1 MQIRRLRME
10 NFRSVASGEVMFKN
24 HTVLIGGNS
33 VGKSTVCEAL
43 DLLLGP
49 DRLSRANPINEHD
62 FHRRAYLGDDGE
74 PIKVELEVVLTDLG
88 TELEAKYRAHR
99 EYWDTE
105 NETLL
110 DEEDEPEH
118 TDLDYVIPALR
129 IVFEG
134 IYDKEEDEF
143 SAKTFFASP
152 PHEDGGSPVRVNRSS
167 KREFGF
173 IYLRALRTGARAL
186 SLERGSLLDIILRLK
201 EDDRSEMWEQTLNQ
215 LENLKPPIDQIPQL
229 QEILE
234 DIDERARRFIPL
246 TEDGPA
252 FRLFPSALT
261 REDLRHAITL
271 FGSSERS
278 NTPVP
283 YWRLGSGVINAL
295 VFSLL
300 TFIAQL
306 KKNVIFAMEE
316 PEIAIPP
323 HTQRRI
329 VKFLR
334 SRMQQAILTTHSPFV
349 LEQFE
354 PEDVVILDRAE
365 DCELTGKHVEVA
377 GFKAKTYRGNLRR
390 ILAEA
395 MLGTG
400 VICVEGVS
408 DAEVLS
414 SASDVLE
421 AGYDPG
427 TYTPLDLSGV
437 TIVQCEGDGGILRY
451 GEFFKSLG
459 KEIYAF
465 YDRQAN
471 LGIADDIDKLFD
483 ESWQLDQTGIEFL
496 LAEEVSIVVLR
507 KFLERAS
514 KWDDYPSNVAKPAL
528 FTYGANLGDDDVRKL
543 AKRVLKTR
551 KGSGYAGRL
560 VELCEPADLPRI
572 VVSALNTISESL
584 PDNLPPEDDEGMRM
598 ARPTTYEL
606 SQPGR

>member
-1 MQIRRLRME
+1 MQIRRLTLK
-10 NFRSVASGEVMFKN
+10 NFRSVASGEVLFN
-24 HTVLIGGNS
+24 EHTVLIGSNS

-49 DRLSRANPINEHD
+49 DRLSRTNPINEHD
-62 FHRRAYLGDDGE
+62 FHQRTYLDEEGE
-74 PIKVELEVVLTDLG
+74 PVVIELEVILTNL
-88 TELEAKYRAHR
+88 TPELEAKYRAHR
-99 EYWDTE
+99 EYWDTKD
-105 NETLL
+105 ETLL
-110 DEEDEPEH
+110 DEGDDPED
-118 TDLDYVIPALR
+118 TDLDHVTPALR

-134 IYDKEEDEF
+134 TYDKEEDEF
-143 SAKTFFASP
+143 SAQTYFASP
-152 PHEDGGSPVRVNRSS
+152 PPDDGGSPVRVSRSS

-201 EDDRSEMWEQTLNQ
+201 EDDRSEMWEQTLGQ
-215 LENLKPPIDQIPQL
+215 LEDLDPPIDQIPQL
-229 QEILE
+229 KEILE

-246 TEDGPA
+246 TDDGQA

-261 REDLRHAITL
+261 REDLRHSITL

-354 PEDVVILDRAE
+354 PRDVVILERAE
-365 DCELTGKHVEVA
+365 DCELTGKHVEIS
-377 GFKAKTYRGNLRR
+377 GIKAKTYRGNLRR

-395 MLGTG
+395 MLGSG
-400 VICVEGVS
+400 VICVEGIS

-421 AGYDPG
+421 EGYDPG
-427 TYTPLDLSGV
+427 AYTPLDLSGV

-459 KEIYAF
+459 KNIYAF
-465 YDRQAN
+465 YDKQAN
-471 LGIADDIDKLFD
+471 GDIADDIDDLFD
-483 ESWQLDQTGIEFL
+483 ASWQLNQTGIEFL
-496 LAEEVSIVVLR
+496 LAEEVGIAVLR
-507 KFLERAS
+507 KFLKRAS
-514 KWDDYPSNVAKPAL
+514 NWKDYPSNAAKPAQFKYDAKL
-528 FTYGANLGDDDVRKL
+528 EDDDVRKL
-543 AKRVLKTR
+543 AKRVLKVR

-560 VELCEPADLPRI
+560 VELCGPEDLPEI
-572 VVSALNTISESL
+572 VVEALETISEAL
-584 PDNLPPEDDEGMRM
+584 PDNLAPDDDEVDEDGSPEDE
-598 ARPTTYEL
+598 
-606 SQPGR
+606 

>member
-1 MQIRRLRME
+1 MQIRRLTMK
-10 NFRSVASGEVMFKN
+10 NFRSVACGKVLFNE
-24 HTVLIGGNS
+24 HTVLIGSNS

-62 FHRRAYLGDDGE
+62 FHQRAYLDEDGE
-74 PIKVELEVVLTDLG
+74 PIKIELEVVLTDL
-88 TELEAKYRAHR
+88 TPELEAKYRAHR
-99 EYWDTE
+99 EYWNIKD
-105 NETLL
+105 ETLL
-110 DEEDEPEH
+110 NEADEPED
-118 TDLDYVIPALR
+118 TDLDYVTPALR
-129 IVFEG
+129 ILFEG
-134 IYDKEEDEF
+134 VYDKEEDEF
-143 SAKTFFASP
+143 SAQTYFGSP
-152 PHEDGGSPVRVNRSS
+152 PPDDGGSPVRVSRAS

-201 EDDRSEMWEQTLNQ
+201 DDDRSEMWEQTLRQ
-215 LENLKPPIDQIPQL
+215 LEGLDPPIDQIPQL
-229 QEILE
+229 NEILE

-246 TEDGPA
+246 TEDGKA

-261 REDLRHAITL
+261 REDLRHSITL

-283 YWRLGSGVINAL
+283 YWRMGSGAINAL

-329 VKFLR
+329 VRFLR
-334 SRMQQAILTTHSPFV
+334 NRMQQAILTTHSPFV

-354 PEDVVILDRAE
+354 PEDVVILNRAK
-365 DCELTGKHVEVA
+365 DCELTGKNVEIV
-377 GFKAKTYRGNLRR
+377 GIKAKTYRGNLRR

-421 AGYDPG
+421 ENYDAG

-437 TIVQCEGDGGILRY
+437 TIVQCQGDGGILRY

-459 KEIYAF
+459 KKIYAF
-465 YDRQAN
+465 YDKQAN
-471 LGIADDIDKLFD
+471 GDIADEIDDLFD
-483 ESWQLDQTGIEFL
+483 NFWQLDQTGIEYL
-496 LAEEVSIVVLR
+496 LAEEVATAVLR
-507 KFLERAS
+507 EFLKGAS
-514 KWDDYPSNVAKPAL
+514 KWDDYPSNAAKPAL
-528 FTYGANLGDDDVRKL
+528 FTYKADLDDDHVRKL
-543 AKRVLKTR
+543 AKRVLKVR

-560 VELCEPADLPRI
+560 VELCKPDDLPEII
-572 VVSALNTISESL
+572 VEALEIISEAL
-584 PDNLPPEDDEGMRM
+584 PDNLAPEDDEGDEDGS
-598 ARPTTYEL
+598 PVD
-606 SQPGR
+606 G

>member
-1 MQIRRLRME
+1 MT
-10 NFRSVASGEVMFKN
+10 NFRSVASGEVLFN
-24 HTVLIGGNS
+24 EHTVLIGSNS

-49 DRLSRANPINEHD
+49 DRLSRTNAINEHD
-62 FHRRAYLGDDGE
+62 FHQRIYLDEDGE
-74 PIKVELEVVLTDLG
+74 PIKIELEVVLTDL
-88 TELEAKYRAHR
+88 TPELEAKYRAHR
-99 EYWDTE
+99 EYWDSQDE
-105 NETLL
+105 ALL
-110 DEEDEPEH
+110 DEADEPED
-118 TDLDYVIPALR
+118 TDLDHVIPALR

-134 IYDKEEDEF
+134 VYDKEEDEF
-143 SAKTFFASP
+143 SAQTYFASP
-152 PHEDGGSPVRVNRSS
+152 PPEDGGNPVRVSRSS

-201 EDDRSEMWEQTLNQ
+201 EDDRSEMWEQTLGQ
-215 LENLKPPIDQIPQL
+215 LEKLDPPIDQIPQL
-229 QEILE
+229 KEILE

-246 TEDGPA
+246 TGDGQA

-261 REDLRHAITL
+261 REDLRHSITL

-354 PEDVVILDRAE
+354 PEDVVILDRDQ
-365 DCELTGKHVEVA
+365 DCELTGKHVEIA
-377 GFKAKTYRGNLRR
+377 GIKAKTYRGNLRR

-421 AGYDPG
+421 EDYDPG

-459 KEIYAF
+459 KTIYAF
-465 YDRQAN
+465 YDKQAN
-471 LGIADDIDKLFD
+471 VDIADDIDDLFD
-483 ESWQLDQTGIEFL
+483 GSWQLDQTGIEFL
-496 LAEEVSIVVLR
+496 LAEEVEIAVLR
-507 KFLERAS
+507 KFLKRAS
-514 KWDDYPSNVAKPAL
+514 KWEDYPSNAAKPEL
-528 FTYGANLGDDDVRKL
+528 FKYDAADLDDDGVRKL
-543 AKRVLKTR
+543 AKRVLKVR
-551 KGSGYAGRL
+551 KGSGYAGQL
-560 VELCEPADLPRI
+560 VELCEPDDLPGI
-572 VVSALNTISESL
+572 VVEALETISEAL
-584 PDNLPPEDDEGMRM
+584 PDNLAPEDDEGDEDGS
-598 ARPTTYEL
+598 PE
-606 SQPGR
+606 GE